1 MKAMLSSSSIE
12 VTASAPASSAV
23 KTRALQL
30 LVSLLVSGGFIW
42 YAVRGMDFSRVATLL
57 KTANYIYLLPVFAIS
72 IASQLARVW
81 RFRYLAEPVA
91 DMTFKPLFRIGNI
104 GMLAVFALPFRL
116 GEFVRPY
123 LMKREY
129 KVSMTAGLAAV
140 AAERVID
147 GLIVMLGFFAITQSG
162 LQIPDEMGHYGLMAL
177 LVFLGAASL
186 LSIVMVGHEAG
197 ANFLRRLISIL
208 SPKLAERIVGML
220 VSFAEG
226 LGALRKPRPLAL
238 YLFWTLVFWGL
249 NGLCNS
255 ALFGAMHL
263 QALPVLAGYLLTAV
277 TVIALMIPGAPGNVG
292 SIQAA
297 MVLGLG
303 MFGVAKEEAFA
314 FSILLHVSGA
324 LITVVFGLFSLFTS
338 HLSMSALVKE
348 SQAE

>member
-1 MKAMLSSSSIE
+1 M
-12 VTASAPASSAV
+12 
-23 KTRALQL
+23 QL

-42 YAVRGMDFSRVATLL
+42 YAVRGMDFGRVGTLL
-57 KTANYIYLLPVFAIS
+57 QTANYLYVLPVLGICV
-72 IASQLARVW
+72 ASQIVRLW

-91 DMTFKPLFRIGNI
+91 HMTFKPLFRIGNI

-129 KVSMTAGLAAV
+129 KVSMTSGLAAV

-162 LQIPDEMGHYGLMAL
+162 LKIPDEMGHYGLMAL
-177 LVFLGAASL
+177 LVFVGAATL
-186 LSIVMVGHEAG
+186 LSIVMIGHEAG
-197 ANFLRRLISIL
+197 ANFLRRLISIV
-208 SPKLAERIVGML
+208 SPKLADRIVRML
-220 VSFAEG
+220 ISFAEG
-226 LGALRKPRPLAL
+226 LGALRKPRPLAA

-249 NGLCNS
+249 NGLGNS

-263 QALPVLAGYLLTAV
+263 QGLPLLAGYLLTAV
-277 TVIALMIPGAPGNVG
+277 SVIALMIPGAPGNVG

-303 MFGVAKEEAFA
+303 MFGIAREEAFA
-314 FSILLHVSGA
+314 FSILLHVSSA
-324 LITVVFGLFSLFTS
+324 LTTISFGLFSLFTS
-338 HLSMSALVKE
+338 HLSMRALVEE